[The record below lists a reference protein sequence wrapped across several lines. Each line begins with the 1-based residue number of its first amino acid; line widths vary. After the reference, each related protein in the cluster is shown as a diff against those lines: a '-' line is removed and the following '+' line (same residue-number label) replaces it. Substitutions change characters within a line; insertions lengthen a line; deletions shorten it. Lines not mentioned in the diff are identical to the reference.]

1 MGLWR
6 RITGGKEHLARLG
19 IAQPAARPGKGSVMN
34 RGKHLLL
41 GLLGSL
47 LCAGVWSA
55 PAAGE
60 TTTATFTLVPQQS
73 PVSVKAKAKYIGVT
87 VAEATKETQLSGS
100 FTSVYEIT
108 SKTLHSVTL
117 TSGTMDFGNN
127 LAYTLEKSFIGATV
141 KVTLSLNSGSL
152 AVTQESTGTLV
163 DTTGSATISLHK
175 IEMSADIGYD
185 YKIVLITFPPVT
197 IEDSGTKTVT
207 QTLEEPFTYTTSPTL
222 SVDRYTPLT
231 AQYHVEKQFT
241 QDLGD
246 GLSVEFTVNATATG
260 KYIPPLRPPAGVQDF
275 QLYGEERTGLPGR
288 SNKESEPAAAL
299 WRRTKEQRDMANTA
313 LVR

>member
-1 MGLWR
+1 
-6 RITGGKEHLARLG
+6 
-19 IAQPAARPGKGSVMN
+19 MN
-34 RGKHLLL
+34 RGTRLLL

-60 TTTATFTLVPQQS
+60 TTTATFTIVPEQS
-73 PVSVKAKAKYIGVT
+73 PVTVKAKAMYSGFT

-127 LAYTLEKSFIGATV
+127 LAYTLEKSLIGATV

-175 IEMSADIGYD
+175 IEMSGDIGYD
-185 YKIVLITFPPVT
+185 YKIDLITFPPVT

-207 QTLEEPFTYTTSPTL
+207 QTIQEPFTYVTSPTL

-231 AQYHVEKQFT
+231 ATYHLEKVFT

-246 GLSVEFTVNATATG
+246 GLSVEFTVNATVTG
-260 KYIPPLRPPAGVQDF
+260 KYIPAPRPPAGVQDF

-288 SNKESEPAAAL
+288 SNKESKPAAAL

>member
-1 MGLWR
+1 
-6 RITGGKEHLARLG
+6 
-19 IAQPAARPGKGSVMN
+19 MN
-34 RGKHLLL
+34 RGTRLLL

-60 TTTATFTLVPQQS
+60 ITTATFIIVPEQS
-73 PVSVKAKAKYIGVT
+73 PVSVKAKAMYSGLT

-127 LAYTLEKSFIGATV
+127 LAYTLEKSLVGATV

-152 AVTQESTGTLV
+152 AVTQESSATLV

-185 YKIVLITFPPVT
+185 YKIDLITFPPVT

-231 AQYHVEKQFT
+231 ATYHLEKQFT

-246 GLSVEFTVNATATG
+246 GLSVEFTVNATVTG
-260 KYIPPLRPPAGVQDF
+260 KYIPAPRPPAGVKNF
-275 QLYGEERTGLPGR
+275 QLYGADAIRPPDG
-288 SNKESEPAAAL
+288 
-299 WRRTKEQRDMANTA
+299 RRTLRAPAKTPGSADKAKAQREFHAP
-313 LVR
+313 

>member
-1 MGLWR
+1 
-6 RITGGKEHLARLG
+6 
-19 IAQPAARPGKGSVMN
+19 MN
-34 RGKHLLL
+34 RGTRLLL

-60 TTTATFTLVPQQS
+60 TTTATFTIIPEKS
-73 PVSVKAKAKYIGVT
+73 PVSVKAKAKYSGLT

-127 LAYTLEKSFIGATV
+127 LSYTLEKSLTGAKV

-152 AVTQESTGTLV
+152 AVTQESTAALV

-175 IEMSADIGYD
+175 IELSADIGYD
-185 YKIVLITFPPVT
+185 YEIVITFPPAT
-197 IEDSGTKTVT
+197 IQKDGTKTVT
-207 QTLEEPFTYTTSPTL
+207 QTIQEPFTYTTSPTL

-231 AQYHVEKQFT
+231 ATYHLEKQFT
-241 QDLGD
+241 QDLGND
-246 GLSVEFTVNATATG
+246 VSVDFTVNATVTG
-260 KYIPPLRPPAGVQDF
+260 KYIPAPRVPAGVKDF
-275 QLYGEERTGLPGR
+275 QMYGVERIGQPGGMGALRGLKPAPAVVDKEKGR
-288 SNKESEPAAAL
+288 REFHHAS
-299 WRRTKEQRDMANTA
+299 
-313 LVR
+313 